1 MLTLP
6 ILYYHKFCSPP
17 AGTTDKDVY
26 MEPARLER
34 QLHLLKVLGYL
45 GITLEE
51 FMNWFESGKKPRGRC
66 VVLTFDDGFT
76 YNLTNALP
84 ILKRHAFAT
93 TIFVIAGYIGQRIKF
108 DYCVHPKG
116 ENILSAERIRLLV
129 REGIDVQ
136 SHGLSHRRLSAL
148 PDPRN

>member
-6 ILYYHKFCSPP
+6 ILYYHKVSSPP

-26 MEPARLER
+26 IEPARLKR
-34 QLHLLKVLGYL
+34 QLHLLKALGYQ

-51 FMNWFESGKKPRGRC
+51 FMNYFESGKEPQRRC

-76 YNLTNALP
+76 DNLTNALP
-84 ILKRHAFAT
+84 ILKRRAFPA
-93 TIFVIAGYIGQRIKF
+93 TIFVIAGYIGRKIKF

-116 ENILSAERIRLLV
+116 RAYFLPNRFAFLSA
-129 REGIDVQ
+129 RELISNPVGCLIED
-136 SHGLSHRRLSAL
+136 
-148 PDPRN
+148 